1 VQGNH
6 AVNRNKIRIVTGDL
20 FKSECQTL
28 INAVNC
34 AGVMGKGIAL
44 EFKRRYPVM
53 FKQYTED
60 CEAGGHRGIFDSKL
74 RDDQLGTIALVRLL
88 VKKLDVPVIAAGGI
102 MDGAGI
108 AAVLTM
114 EAVATQLGTER
125 CVSRC
130 DFSYVAA
137 YGLICARTRRRCFDE
152 KLTRFFGKL
161 I

>member
-44 EFKRRYPVM
+44 EFKRRYPAM

-60 CEAGGHRGIFDSKL
+60 CKTGKL
-74 RDDQLGTIALVRLL
+74 AIGKPSLIQSAIILL
-88 VKKLDVPVIAAGGI
+88 PLSV
-102 MDGAGI
+102 AGI
-108 AAVLTM
+108 CWNAYRVMRGGSWNNSARNCR
-114 EAVATQLGTER
+114 ATNR
-125 CVSRC
+125 N
-130 DFSYVAA
+130 
-137 YGLICARTRRRCFDE
+137 RRRPDNRNRNQGFRVGLFPSTPWAP
-152 KLTRFFGKL
+152 K
-161 I
+161 